1 MTRRPRTVPT
11 LLRDVRGTTIL
22 EFAIIAPVMCMMMM
36 GLSDLAY
43 QVYAREILSGS
54 IQKAARDAAIQGGA
68 QQTAEIDSRV
78 ATTMSDIMTTPT
90 ASCATN
96 PPAGTFCATRT
107 SYAMFASAGPE
118 PFDDDNGNNL
128 RDATECYQDMNNNGS
143 WDAVAGT
150 GTSGQGGA
158 SDVTLYTISVTYA
171 RLFPMAALL
180 GWSSNATISAQ
191 TLLKN
196 QPYASRTEPAVTTR
210 CT

>member
-1 MTRRPRTVPT
+1 MMRLRESVPAA
-11 LLRDVRGTTIL
+11 LRDTRGTTIL

-36 GLSDLAY
+36 GLGDLTY

-68 QQTAEIDSRV
+68 QMTAEIDDRV
-78 ATTMSDIMTTPT
+78 ATTMSDIMTKPT
-90 ASCATN
+90 ASCATA
-96 PPAGTFCATRT
+96 PAAGTYCATRT

-118 PFDDDNGNNL
+118 PFDDTNGNNQ
-128 RDATECYQDMNNNGS
+128 RDATECYQDMNDNKN
-143 WDAVAGT
+143 WDSVAGT

-158 SDVTLYTISVTYA
+158 SDVTLYTIRVTYG
-171 RLFPMAALL
+171 RLFPLAGLL

-196 QPYASRTEPAVTTR
+196 QPFASRTEPTVTTR